1 MKILFFLLLLQF
13 SAFGQESHSGHEH
26 DPGENCE
33 VTGKPSPTLEELAS
47 QALAAM
53 SKLSPDQ
60 RYCEGIKKCGGYAHY
75 DAKFSGDCKFDVKA
89 TCGLEAREVSA
100 IKFYTGSGYSCLNQY
115 LWGKDRNEK
124 QAVVETLNSALNK
137 LPEYQGFVARGTDL
151 PASIRATHELGATVT
166 YEAFTSTSSIS
177 GWQGT
182 DRFLI
187 YSLTGRPIMSLS
199 SLPHENEV
207 LFKSGTKFRI
217 ISVKGNSYRHYVMR
231 EVVGEESEKK
241 AKAEDERIL
250 ALAQQE
256 VEKSRA
262 PASTGDS
269 SDRLAGANWNCPV
282 GNEKIPRVFERSGM
296 PTSSADFLPSSES
309 P

>member
-13 SAFGQESHSGHEH
+13 SAFGQESHSDHEH

-33 VTGKPSPTLEELAS
+33 VTGKPSPTLEELAA

-100 IKFYTGSGYSCLNQY
+100 IKFYTGDGYRCLNQY

-124 QAVVETLNSALNK
+124 QAVVETLNSALGK
-137 LPEYQGFVARGTDL
+137 LPEYQGFVARGTSL
-151 PASIRATHELGATVT
+151 PDSIRATHTLGATVT
-166 YEAFTSTSSIS
+166 YEAFTSTSSVR
-177 GWQGT
+177 GWGGS
-182 DRFLI
+182 DKFLI
-187 YSLTGRPIMSLS
+187 YSVTGRPVMSLS
-199 SLPHENEV
+199 SLTHENEV

-217 ISVKGNSYRHYVMR
+217 ISIKGESDRHYIMR
-231 EVVGEESEKK
+231 EVKESESAKE
-241 AKAEDERIL
+241 AKAEDERVL

-256 VEKSRA
+256 VERSRA
-262 PASTGDS
+262 PASTGS
-269 SDRLAGANWNCPV
+269 GSENLAGPNWECPT
-282 GNEKIPRVFERSGM
+282 GSEKIPRVFQRTGM
-296 PTSSADFLPSSES
+296 PTSAADFLPSSES